1 MALNRD
7 DMIKQCLVAI
17 SKNKLIFK
25 EDIYAYVPFSKQT
38 FYDHGL
44 DKVDSIKESLEHNKT
59 EIKNGLRA
67 KWYKSDNPTV
77 QIALYKLTA
86 SEEERRLLATNYQE
100 QTTRTE
106 QPLFPDDAKKDD
118 SGQ

>member
-7 DMIKQCLVAI
+7 DMIKQCLDAI
-17 SKNKLIFK
+17 GKHKLIFI
-25 EDIYAYVPFSKQT
+25 EDIVAYVSFGKTT
-38 FYDHGL
+38 FYA
-44 DKVDSIKESLEHNKT
+44 KKMNEVNEIKEALEHNKT
-59 EIKNGLRA
+59 EIKNGRGA
-67 KWYKSDNPTV
+67 KGYKSDNPTV